1 MGTIVLGLGFTIPS
15 PINTKDMYRFVA
27 NSMLIFVVTL
37 PSGLVKSV
45 EFERCSNN
53 AYSYLTDNKQV
64 ADCIR
69 KHPLTK
75 AGRIIDESEPEPETM
90 PKNALDEV
98 IEKTM
103 DLIDDNTLRFE
114 NITKAKN
121 YLHKTFKVDVR
132 KLKSPEQV
140 KEKAKELGVD
150 IVF

>member
-1 MGTIVLGLGFTIPS
+1 MGTIALGLGFSIPS

-37 PSGLVKSV
+37 PSGLIKSV

-75 AGRIIDESEPEPETM
+75 AGRIIDESQPEEVQVQKHEEKHVTNE
-90 PKNALDEV
+90 NALH
-98 IEKTM
+98 
-103 DLIDDNTLRFE
+103 FE

-121 YLHKTFKVDVR
+121 YLQKTYKVDVR
-132 KLKSPEQV
+132 KLKSPESV

>member
-1 MGTIVLGLGFTIPS
+1 
-15 PINTKDMYRFVA
+15 MYRFVA

-37 PSGLVKSV
+37 PSGLIKSV

-75 AGRIIDESEPEPETM
+75 AGRIIDESQPEEVQVQKHEEEHVTNE
-90 PKNALDEV
+90 NALH
-98 IEKTM
+98 
-103 DLIDDNTLRFE
+103 FE

-121 YLHKTFKVDVR
+121 YLAKTFGVDTR
-132 KLKSPEQV
+132 KLKSPQSV
-140 KEKAKELGVD
+140 KDEAKKNGVEID
-150 IVF
+150 F

>member
-1 MGTIVLGLGFTIPS
+1 
-15 PINTKDMYRFVA
+15 MYRFVA

-37 PSGLVKSV
+37 PSGLIKSV

-75 AGRIIDESEPEPETM
+75 AGRIIDESQPEEVQVQKHEEEHVTNE
-90 PKNALDEV
+90 NALHFD
-98 IEKTM
+98 
-103 DLIDDNTLRFE
+103 

-121 YLHKTFKVDVR
+121 YLAKTFGVDTR
-132 KLKSPEQV
+132 KLKSPQSV
-140 KEKAKELGVD
+140 KDEAKKNGVEMD
-150 IVF
+150 F

>member
-1 MGTIVLGLGFTIPS
+1 MGTIALGLGFAIPS

-37 PSGLVKSV
+37 PNGLIKSV

-75 AGRIIDESEPEPETM
+75 AGRIIDESQPEEVQMHEEEHVTNE
-90 PKNALDEV
+90 NA
-98 IEKTM
+98 
-103 DLIDDNTLRFE
+103 LRFE

-121 YLHKTFKVDVR
+121 YLQKTYKVDVR
-132 KLKSPEQV
+132 KLKSPESV